1 MAAAWVIDLSER
13 LVDARRQLVNL
24 RTELEHLRIGFTQ
37 CNLRSCVLAIWR
49 SNFLQTQLSLE
60 PTAYAEWPCDEPCA
74 AWA

>member
-1 MAAAWVIDLSER
+1 
-13 LVDARRQLVNL
+13 
-24 RTELEHLRIGFTQ
+24 LEHLRIGFTQ